1 MKRMMFAALL
11 SFWVLSGV
19 AFAHQPG
26 EQKKDPAKR
35 DMSNQCS
42 AMMEQCCPTKESGD
56 ANPAKQAWQ
65 GVTGM
70 QGLIRGIQ
78 RIISVPVLY

>member
-11 SFWVLSGV
+11 SFWMLSG
-19 AFAHQPG
+19 AALAHQPG
-26 EQKKDPAKR
+26 EQKKDPEKQ

-42 AMMEQCCPTKESGD
+42 AMMQQCCPTKESGD

>member
-11 SFWVLSGV
+11 SFWMLSGV

-26 EQKKDPAKR
+26 EQKKDPEKR

-42 AMMEQCCPTKESGD
+42 AMMQQCCPTTGSEE

-65 GVTGM
+65 SLGGM
-70 QGLIRGIQ
+70 QSLIRGIQ
-78 RIISVPVLY
+78 RTISVPVLY